1 MMSWYIFTYADNS
14 GDEQQNER
22 CDVHKDDS
30 H

>member
-1 MMSWYIFTYADNS
+1 MMSYIFTYADNS

-22 CDVHKDDS
+22 CDVHEDDS